1 MQQFS
6 GTNADSDAAW
16 QVSQTIAITRAER
29 RMERIGKP
37 KLHDQN
43 EILKESRA
51 DRGNA
56 GCV

>member
-16 QVSQTIAITRAER
+16 QVSQTIAIARTER
-29 RMERIGKP
+29 RMERISRP

-43 EILKESRA
+43 EILKASRA
-51 DRGNA
+51 ERGSA